1 MSDARISTA
10 VFSFNSSKLNRQPPV
25 AGFGWVTMFW
35 IFAFAGRHDTAQDFR
50 IDRFQPLA
58 GDVEHEDRGVVASA
72 PMPVRENRASEVDFG
87 ASGPQ
92 CRR

>member
-1 MSDARISTA
+1 MSDARISTG

-35 IFAFAGRHDTAQDFR
+35 IFAFSAVTTPRRIFGSTDFSR
-50 IDRFQPLA
+50 SPVTSSTKI
-58 GDVEHEDRGVVASA
+58 VALSPRA
-72 PMPVRENRASEVDFG
+72 PMPVRENRASAVGFG

-92 CRR
+92 CNR